1 MKIRWKRLITSLAVP
16 LAVGGLSG
24 LITKDDTIMLE
35 LLEKPPLTP
44 PGWLFPVVWTLLYIL
59 MGLAAY
65 RVWISAAQPG
75 AKKLGAACYALS
87 LVFNFGWP
95 VIFFTLDKYLAAFI
109 WLCLLWVLVLLTTVR
124 FRRLDG
130 RAGALM
136 LPYLLWVTFAGYLN
150 MGIYML
156 N

>member
-1 MKIRWKRLITSLAVP
+1 MNIRRKRLIASLALP

-24 LITKDDTIMLE
+24 LITKDDVIMFR
-35 LLEKPPLTP
+35 LLEKPPLAP
-44 PGWLFPVVWTLLYIL
+44 PGWLFPIVWTLLYIL

-65 RVWISAAQPG
+65 RVWISAAPPG
-75 AKKLGAACYALS
+75 EKRLGAVCYALS
-87 LVFNFGWP
+87 LAFNFGWP

-109 WLCLLWVLVLLTTVR
+109 WLCLLWVIVLLTTVR

-150 MGIYML
+150 LGVYLL